1 MEYQELEDVYE
12 FHRNMRKTPW
22 EQLFPHWWDTTDALI
37 KVIGDEVERIKTI
50 SVFSLLNAGI
60 KPPVLVWQESV
71 VHNKYT
77 HNFHF
82 SQLPQSKS
90 IQAPLYKTWG
100 KLTLTNNTAKDIDGL
115 QISLDETHGIV
126 INQLIAEA
134 DKLVIDLVNDKV
146 LLNKEKI
153 EAEKIGDGIPYFIT
167 QRNKDEYDENTPLH
181 NEVIRV
187 TLSTF
192 DEMECDID
200 VEIELDNVVFTNE
213 QNIEVTGLEAVP
225 IERIELYAE
234 YDFPFNHEYNGWH
247 KVYEKKYDSNTNVV
261 YDMITKQFYT
271 KRFYADVWFKTLQYP
286 YRVGFPCYKGAE
298 ENSEYHVNDKI
309 DTWGEQLGL
318 KRRLY
323 RTDIDEEEYANTYP
337 AYYPFDIEQDYWYY
351 KRLTNEYTWN
361 EMPINDVDIKDTD
374 GNEVIR
380 LYSINPFV
388 EDFVVHAKSQY
399 PKDNDFNNCC
409 KYDPITVQQKRKAG
423 AIQTDFS
430 DIINILLDDKKYT
443 SVVLN
448 NASNN
453 NDVIYKRDKKKNNNY
468 DSDIGYI
475 RSNTNESSELITY
488 FDLSDL
494 PQDVNIDN
502 ITVEVEAESTD
513 NKKNKYSTE
522 LTGLI
527 IPDYDGTETFI
538 PLSADKDY
546 QLKKQ
551 VINYTNN
558 ELSKK
563 LLNIIDE
570 NIVQDAQ
577 IGVFKGRIN
586 GTINIPFKL
595 KENSV
600 VVDDITNVWIYYD
613 DTVQRGTYDNTNQII
628 YAHIPDISTVTEMT
642 IMCESRTHKTFKHT
656 ISVNQT
662 KKYIE
667 GPIVKGAKKSLTY
680 HAKWNP
686 TITDENIIQ
695 DVIIDSF
702 EGRIG
707 DFVDISFELKENN
720 NIVDDITDVWVYY
733 GNNIRQGAYDNV
745 NKIIHVYVPNVAT
758 MTEMTIICKSQTHK
772 PFTHTIDIRRLNQYD
787 ETGLNIEHQYIE
799 GPLVDGAKNLLAYH
813 TEWHTADVRNL
824 IQKQGIYFRNVIKN
838 IDEQSSTTIKIYNTK
853 LKICYSQKQSNFT
866 LNTYI
871 QKKDVKAPYIGK
883 YIYSIENVGEKPL
896 KTYIDIITPPNIK
909 METNNVLV
917 DLKVGQGMQ
926 GEINILPSYPIDDG
940 FYDII
945 TTCED
950 QIKKDR
956 IEVISD
962 GLIQTGVN
970 VVPHHGKYSDVIS
983 LSAEVYAVDK
993 SIINGGVN
1001 RVQFYINNFAVGDPV
1016 VVQNNKANATINIT
1030 NKNFIGTGN
1039 LPLEARFLGT
1049 NKYASS
1055 RGKSTIFISKDD
1067 TRMTLYANSIAPY
1080 KGSFE
1085 VRAKVE
1091 YFNGEDYLPV
1101 DKGSVEFYIDD
1112 EILSSNVLLENG
1124 FFVATINKIENP
1136 PKEYTLWGKYS
1147 GTDEYSAT
1155 ETSQPL
1161 EIIGGDT
1168 KTTVFDVEAK
1178 PQDTIVLKAHVVDMN
1193 NKNIISG
1200 YIDFSIKDNENNDVT
1215 FNIPN
1220 FHQLI
1225 TNVPVHNG
1233 LAISPEFIVNVALE
1247 SDLNSKIYTI
1257 NAKFHYTLTP
1267 LDNSEYQPSENT
1279 GYLSITKGKTL
1290 LEYQPMF
1297 YGTQY
1302 EPLGFYIKV
1311 KDAVTEQPITNGK
1324 IRIKLKKEDVTIEED
1339 VDENGVA
1346 CLLYKPLEYTA
1357 KQWQELEKTSFD
1369 VVSDF
1374 LHRYSSKDNP
1384 DLSLVDFE
1392 YHTDD
1397 GTLHFITTES
1407 VQLSDSTYIQYN
1419 ANENKYYVADKTTN
1433 KILEEYENLLYI
1445 TDGHLYA
1452 RTTQDSLR
1460 QYILGLQNVEISYI
1474 SGGQYENK
1482 INTIKNGLE
1491 IKKSDVDLD
1500 IHTYDLRYTD
1510 TDNIYCYVT
1519 QYSFQDGITDNLITD
1534 GKVEFIIDDKSF
1546 ETIDVVNGKAV
1557 LDNKFLT
1564 NIPAGHHLIKVKYIE
1579 PQNSQQVNN
1588 ISYSYNPPSYS
1599 YSILT
1604 LHKDR
1609 PQIGIRVTREIPNL
1623 YSDIFVDIYNP
1634 NPNISLS
1641 GLVDLYLDDELIGS
1655 QYLNGNEDRPGIV
1668 DETALTEGNISD
1680 HISTIKFG
1688 TIMPNDINIEGQH
1701 SLKAVYQGNEF
1712 FLSNDFIYELYA
1724 KPAPVEIDVKN
1735 DIYVARGEKC
1745 TIDIDVSCYDDIISE
1760 GQIILKHGN
1769 TERAIAN
1776 VINNKATLSW
1786 IPNANDLDYT
1796 LSYRN
1801 ATVYQDKDVSLTV
1814 HIIDPLSAISIPNE
1828 HQTNIEEALMCL
1840 QPNGTITLLEDIN
1853 LTKSIEIDK
1862 NCTIIGE
1869 NGTSIIKDVRDL
1881 VSDFDDI
1888 PITSLSMDDKY
1899 EIKDLSLQNL
1909 NTTDFRIQ
1917 FNGTEKELTFK
1928 TQSGYIPIYLTDDG
1942 KFYSDIKLDL
1952 SRILSD
1958 VNLIVNEG
1966 VNVHL
1971 DNLTFRSNDSS
1982 SIADFAIYNK
1992 GTCEITHSIIQPTA
2006 KIFNTGTLTAHRNL
2020 IYGRVQG
2027 DEADLDNNWWGSNT
2041 APYKVNNNIIIQ
2053 VKSID
2058 TPAVISEEVDII
2070 GEMIGANGQH
2080 YDMPQVQFSFAANTG
2095 YFSIDAGML
2104 TNNQIRTIYLD
2115 AEEEGE
2121 VRFTVDNETVSCPI
2135 YDYERKTEVIIEDI
2149 EEVLINYQIPI
2160 TGKVQS
2166 CADTYYEFDDNN
2178 NVIKSTKTINE
2189 GYMTFFIDDQQVG
2202 YQKVQNGEA
2211 KVLIYFKENVYTLNE
2226 IYNLT
2231 IKYHS
2236 SENYFDSMATIP
2248 IKIISEEGICFVS
2261 PSGSDSG
2268 DGTYG
2273 NPLATITKAL
2283 ESSQKIY
2290 LLNGEYTEKYI
2301 AIKHNVT
2308 IKKYNGRVVFKNLE
2322 KTPESGNL
2330 FSIWGSNKIVNISG
2344 IDFIGNKYTNIFRN
2358 DNGSLS
2364 IQKCIF
2370 YNNDATLFAHTAEI
2384 PRFNISHSII
2394 VDNTKIS
2401 NKINT
2406 NDYTYCWFGT
2416 NFEDANPNNF
2426 NNYIIMTN
2434 KQSKDKIYMG
2444 TLAHVT
2450 AELQYYNDN
2459 GNIYKLDE
2467 KLPLRIAKF
2476 ATDVGSAKPIKDY
2489 TYNNKST
2496 SLINTL
2502 DKNNTEQIIIT
2513 LTNNTF
2519 YEGHNINL
2527 VFDINDVF
2535 DNPAYKTDAQNR
2547 PLPTDKISM
2556 QIIGENINVDEK
2568 IQNNKGVAQ
2577 YNIDSLSKG
2586 TYTVICSYDYNGRT
2600 YTLNTSFNV
2609 KAIDIIVSDVILD
2622 NNSHLYYTDIDAVI
2636 QDNFGNNINSELI
2649 NIKIDDNTIKTIRV
2663 NNGVIHDKITYSLLS
2678 PGKHKLT
2685 IDNVGINTSY
2695 DTLQYNQYFMVKQ
2708 QKTEIDFDYDTFETN
2723 VHNTL
2728 IVEINDEE
2736 GREVQT
2742 GTITAEIDNEEIAV
2756 VNVSNGIAILDNIIF
2771 TEKGQHSIALY
2782 YTDIN
2787 GFYDDS
2793 VFVNSQI
2800 GAGIYHVIFSINE
2813 TDIIKADIGKNL
2825 VLQSSVQDIGK
2836 QNVTG
2841 GYINI
2846 YIDDSLFA
2854 EEIRITDGQF
2864 NVNEK
2869 LPDGIASGM
2878 HRLTIEY
2885 TGNNKYLDTTL
2896 NTYLN
2901 IGQIKTS
2908 IGVEAIS
2915 GASGQ
2920 KTTVNYTI
2928 DSAYGNV
2935 NTGILTAYY
2944 NEQPIGT
2951 SIVTDSIVNQITVN
2965 VPLLPSGNDYEI
2977 LLKYHDETNFEDSEK
2992 TVKLI
2997 IEKSYVKITPQ
3008 KTWYYPQKDFNF
3020 VVDVRDAEDKII
3032 DQGAIE
3038 LYIDNVKEYD
3048 NVAVLNGQAIIPL
3061 IFNNARSY
3069 NLDIVYKE
3077 DEYYLQ
3083 THQVQV
3089 FNVTGIDIGED
3100 NILFE
3105 SPLKNLPNQLH
3116 SNKIIFNIPDYN
3128 IKDGM
3133 IDIEF
3138 DNNYVKT
3145 YHIAE
3150 NNKYVDFDI
3159 GDEVKG
3165 THSLTIK
3172 YYNSSL
3178 FNDIT
3183 KTFDFTILSKTVEI
3197 RLNIDNKQSQ
3207 DINAISNDEIN
3218 IQTSFG
3224 NIVNNDW
3231 IYQQMTGIVKY
3242 YIQIPQYRVSD
3253 NNEDYVFDY
3262 EDRFIGL
3269 ENFNDQHTLTHMY
3282 ILTSDLLQYSNDNL
3296 ETHYRIKAHFI
3307 GNDEYD
3313 ECEEIINLNI
3323 HKQNTKIVLPNDMFF
3338 EYQSEVNINVQLLT
3352 TSNDNVIGK
3361 ETVDMYINNDF
3372 IGSCDV
3378 MNGEGLFTYRLHN
3391 KYAIDTYTLRAVF
3404 NGSAINYPS
3413 EAQVSFTITPFKP
3426 TLKTNTIQVPIGGKL
3441 ILDNV
3446 IYDKNGVA
3454 ITSGQL
3460 IYRLNNQVIAEATP
3474 NVATLVNI
3482 SPDYTTNQTLK
3493 AEYISADQTKYNNFN
3508 RDITLEMVKND
3519 IKLSIDA
3526 PERVYRGEPFDV
3538 TVTAACDTTSIPINL
3553 TFNEGEMTNGI
3564 LNTSITYPVSAE
3576 DNSVFQE
3583 YISTEGNQY
3592 FNANQIL
3599 LSVHTQNKD
3608 TVTVKTSVAESASNA
3623 HTLAKAIDLV
3633 NDYGTIQVI
3642 SSLSNQVVDELSKNV
3657 TIEGTAQLSKCIIN
3671 NENKRLT
3678 IKGLTFKNGTET
3690 CIYNEGALEVDGCTF
3705 DTNSGSII
3713 EGNGTILITN
3723 SDFTNNTNTCIK
3735 VGNKN
3740 YKTTISGC
3748 RFNNNNVS
3756 LSNGLIYSNKVNNM
3770 EILNNEFAHNNL
3782 NNTTGTCIYAYGN
3795 INISSNTFYN
3805 NKGKSDINLLTGT
3818 FGIENNLFDGNK
3830 ISAST
3835 SKPSVYVQFTNN
3847 TTIDADLNYWGY
3859 NNIDSI
3865 KACNPNVPINNYLIA
3880 QCEFYDKADGHYVIG
3895 SINQYINRLETEVV
3909 TINTLD
3915 KVFPI
3920 LINDSMHDSNDNMY
3934 VINTEI
3940 PISNEDMVKIGQDTF
3955 EAGD

>member
-12 FHRNMRKTPW
+12 FHRNMRRTPW
-22 EQLFPHWWDTTDALI
+22 EQLFPHWWDTTDALL
-37 KVIGDEVERIKTI
+37 KVIGDEVERIKAI

-60 KPPVLVWQESV
+60 KPPVLLWQESI
-71 VHNKYT
+71 VHDKYT
-77 HNFHF
+77 QNFHF
-82 SQLPQSKS
+82 SQLPQSFS

-100 KLTLTNNTAKDIDGL
+100 KITLTNNTKKDIDGL
-115 QISLDETHGIV
+115 QISLDEYHGIV
-126 INQLIAEA
+126 INQVIAQA
-134 DKLVIDLVNDKV
+134 DKLVINLTDNKV

-153 EAEKIGDGIPYFIT
+153 ETQKIGDGIPYFVT
-167 QRNKDEYDENTPLH
+167 QRNKEEYDENTPLH
-181 NEVIRV
+181 NEVIRL

-192 DEMECDID
+192 DEGEMECDID

-213 QNIEVTGLEAVP
+213 QNIEVTGLEAIP
-225 IERIELYAE
+225 IDRIELYAE

-271 KRFYADVWFKTLQYP
+271 KRFYVDVWFKTLQYP
-286 YRVGFPCYKGAE
+286 YKVGFPCYRDAE
-298 ENSEYHVNDKI
+298 ENSEYRVNEKI
-309 DTWGEQLGL
+309 DIWGEQLGL

-323 RTDIDEEEYANTYP
+323 KINIDEKEYANTYP
-337 AYYPFDIEQDYWYY
+337 TYYPFDIEQDYWYY

-361 EMPINDVDIKDTD
+361 EMPINDIDIKDTD
-374 GNEVIR
+374 GNDVIR

-399 PKDNDFNNCC
+399 PKESDFNNCC
-409 KYDPITVQQKRKAG
+409 KYNPTTVQQKQKAG
-423 AIQTDFS
+423 AQQTNFN
-430 DIINILLDDKKYT
+430 DIINLLLDEKKYT
-443 SVVLN
+443 SVILN
-448 NASNN
+448 NASSN
-453 NDVIYKRDKKKNNNY
+453 NDVLYKRESIALKNKRDEIRKERLAQLNQDLSNDLDMSDVELTDAEKQDIYDNY
-468 DSDIGYI
+468 NKSIRYI
-475 RSNTNESSELITY
+475 NSNTNESSELITY

-494 PQDVNIDN
+494 PADINIDN
-502 ITVEVEAESTD
+502 IAIEVEAESTD

-527 IPDYDGTETFI
+527 IPDYDNIEHFI
-538 PLSADKDY
+538 PLTADKSY

-551 VINYTNN
+551 VINYESKQLSD
-558 ELSKK
+558 ELS
-563 LLNIIDE
+563 NIE
-570 NIVQDAQ
+570 
-577 IGVFKGRIN
+577 
-586 GTINIPFKL
+586 
-595 KENSV
+595 
-600 VVDDITNVWIYYD
+600 
-613 DTVQRGTYDNTNQII
+613 
-628 YAHIPDISTVTEMT
+628 
-642 IMCESRTHKTFKHT
+642 
-656 ISVNQT
+656 
-662 KKYIE
+662 
-667 GPIVKGAKKSLTY
+667 
-680 HAKWNP
+680 
-686 TITDENIIQ
+686 ITDENIIQ
-695 DVIIDSF
+695 DVQIGPF

-707 DFVDISFELKENN
+707 EFVDIPFELKENN
-720 NIVDDITDVWVYY
+720 EIVDDITDIWVYY
-733 GNNIRQGAYDNV
+733 GDNIRQGAYDKL
-745 NKIIHVYVPNVAT
+745 NKKIHVYVPNIAT
-758 MTEMTIICKSQTHK
+758 ITEMTIICKSQTHK
-772 PFTHTIDIRRLNQYD
+772 PFTYTINVRKLNQYD
-787 ETGLNIEHQYIE
+787 ETGLNIDYQYIE
-799 GPLVDGAKNLLAYH
+799 GPLTDGAKDTLIYH
-813 TEWHTADVRNL
+813 TEWHTADIRNL
-824 IQKQGIYFRNVIKN
+824 IQKQGIYFRNIIKN
-838 IDEQSSTTIKIYNTK
+838 IDEQSSTTIRIYNIK
-853 LKICYSQKQSNFT
+853 LKVCYSQKQSDFK

-871 QKKDVKAPYIGK
+871 QKKDIESPYIGK
-883 YIYSIENVGEKPL
+883 YIYKIENIGEKPL

-909 METNNVLV
+909 METNNVSI
-917 DLKVGQGMQ
+917 DLKVGQGTQ

-945 TTCED
+945 TTCEN

-962 GLIQTGVN
+962 GLIQTGVKIA
-970 VVPHHGKYSDVIS
+970 PHHGKYSDTIS
-983 LSAEVYAVDK
+983 LSAEVYAIDGSV
-993 SIINGGVN
+993 INGNIN
-1001 RVQFYINNFAVGDPV
+1001 RVQFYINDFAVGNPV
-1016 VVQNNKANATINIT
+1016 PVQNNKVHADINIE

-1067 TRMTLYANSIAPY
+1067 TRITLYANAIAPY
-1080 KGSFE
+1080 KGGFE
-1085 VRAKVE
+1085 VKAKVE
-1091 YFNGEDYLPV
+1091 YFNGEDYIPV

-1136 PKEYTLWGKYS
+1136 PREYTLWGKYS

-1168 KTTVFDVEAK
+1168 KTTVFDVQAK
-1178 PQDTIVLKAHVVDMN
+1178 PKDTIVLKAHVVDMN

-1200 YIDFSIKDNENNDVT
+1200 YVDFSIKDNEGNNVT
-1215 FNIPN
+1215 FNISN
-1220 FHQLI
+1220 FNQLI

-1233 LAISPEFIVNVALE
+1233 LAVSPEFIANVTLS
-1247 SDLNSKIYTI
+1247 SDLNTKIYTI
-1257 NAKFHYTLTP
+1257 DAKFHYTLTP
-1267 LDNSEYQPSENT
+1267 LDNSEYQPSENI

-1290 LEYQPMF
+1290 LEYQPIF

-1302 EPLGFYIKV
+1302 EPLGFYIKA
-1311 KDAVTEQPITNGK
+1311 KDAETEEPITSGK
-1324 IRIKLKKEDVTIEED
+1324 IRVKLKKEDVIIEENL
-1339 VDENGVA
+1339 DENGVA

-1357 KQWQELEKTSFD
+1357 KQWQELEKTSFN

-1407 VQLSDSTYIQYN
+1407 VQLSNSTYIQYN
-1419 ANENKYYVADKTTN
+1419 ASENKYYVADKTTN
-1433 KILEEYENLLYI
+1433 KALEEYENLLYI

-1460 QYILGLQNVEISYI
+1460 QYILGLQNVEISYV
-1474 SGGQYENK
+1474 SSGQYENK
-1482 INTIKNGLE
+1482 KEVIKNGLE

-1510 TDNIYCYVT
+1510 SDNIYCYVT

-1534 GKVEFIIDDKSF
+1534 GQVEFIIDDKSF
-1546 ETIDVVNGKAV
+1546 EIIDVVDGKAV

-1564 NIPAGHHLIKVKYIE
+1564 SIPAGHHLIKVKYIE
-1579 PQNSQQVNN
+1579 PQTTQQVND
-1588 ISYSYNPPSYS
+1588 ITYSYNPPSYS
-1599 YSILT
+1599 YSLLT
-1604 LHKDR
+1604 LSKDK
-1609 PQIGIRVTREIPNL
+1609 PQIGIRVSRELRNL
-1623 YSDIFVDIYNP
+1623 YSDVFVDIYNP
-1634 NPNISLS
+1634 NPNISLN

-1668 DETALTEGNISD
+1668 DEAALTEGNISE
-1680 HISTIKFG
+1680 HISTVQFG
-1688 TIMPNDINIEGQH
+1688 LIMPDDINIEGQH

-1712 FLSNDFIYELYA
+1712 FLSNDFIYELYEQ
-1724 KPAPVEIDVKN
+1724 PAPVEITVKN
-1735 DIYVARGEKC
+1735 NIYVARGEKC

-1760 GQIILKHGN
+1760 GQIILTHGN
-1769 TERAIAN
+1769 EQRAITN

-1786 IPNANDLDYT
+1786 IPNANDLEYT

-1801 ATVYQDKDVSLTV
+1801 ATIYQDKDISLTV
-1814 HIIDPLSAISIPNE
+1814 NIIDPLAEISIPNE

-1840 QPNGTITLLEDIN
+1840 QPNGTIILLEDIN
-1853 LTKSIEIDK
+1853 VTKSIEINK

-1881 VSDFDDI
+1881 VNELDNI
-1888 PITSLSMDDKY
+1888 EVTPLSSWNISPYKIDG
-1899 EIKDLSLQNL
+1899 LSLQNL
-1909 NTTDFRIQ
+1909 NTTDFKLWSSGGPSKL
-1917 FNGTEKELTFK
+1917 FFK
-1928 TQSGYIPIYLTDDG
+1928 TQTGLIQIHLGDDG
-1942 KFYSDIKLDL
+1942 NFYSSTKLDL

-1958 VNLIVNEG
+1958 VNLIINEDT
-1966 VNVHL
+1966 NVHL
-1971 DNLTFRSNDSS
+1971 DNLTFKSNDSN

-2027 DEADLDNNWWGSNT
+2027 DKADLDNNWWGSNT

-2095 YFSIDAGML
+2095 YFSIDTGML

-2121 VRFTVDNETVSCPI
+2121 VHFTVDNETVSCPI
-2135 YDYERKTEVIIEDI
+2135 YNYERKTEVIIEDI

-2166 CADTYYEFDDNN
+2166 CADIYYEFDDNN

-2226 IYNLT
+2226 TYNLT

-2236 SENYFDSMATIP
+2236 SDNYFDSMATIP
-2248 IKIISEEGICFVS
+2248 IKVINEEGACFVS
-2261 PSGSDSG
+2261 PSGSDEG
-2268 DGTYG
+2268 DGTYA
-2273 NPLATITKAL
+2273 NPVATIQKAL
-2283 ESSQKIY
+2283 SFNKNTIY
-2290 LLNGEYTEKYI
+2290 LLSGDYQIDDTIDIENNT
-2301 AIKHNVT
+2301 T
-2308 IKKYNGRVVFKNLE
+2308 IKKYNGTVTIKDMEGIYIFHIWKNRFL
-2322 KTPESGNL
+2322 
-2330 FSIWGSNKIVNISG
+2330 NISG
-2344 IDFIGNKYTNIFRN
+2344 IDFINNNFHYIFSNTGNLNV
-2358 DNGSLS
+2358 
-2364 IQKCIF
+2364 QKCIF
-2370 YNNDATLFAHTAEI
+2370 YNNGHKNDGTLIHNNTGFSSCSFSLSAIVNNNRIDYEEI
-2384 PRFNISHSII
+2384 NPNHYS
-2394 VDNTKIS
+2394 
-2401 NKINT
+2401 
-2406 NDYTYCWFGT
+2406 YCWFGT

-2450 AELQYYNDN
+2450 AELQYYNNN
-2459 GNIYKLDE
+2459 GNLYKLDE

-2476 ATDVGSAKPIKDY
+2476 ATDIGSAKPIKDY

-2513 LTNNTF
+2513 LANNTF
-2519 YEGHNINL
+2519 YEGHNVNL
-2527 VFDINDVF
+2527 IFNINDVF
-2535 DNPAYKTDAQNR
+2535 DNPIYKIDAQNR
-2547 PLPTDKISM
+2547 PLPTDKINM
-2556 QIIGENINVDEK
+2556 KIIGENIDEK
-2568 IQNNKGVAQ
+2568 IQNDRGIAQ
-2577 YNIDSLSKG
+2577 YNINSLSKG
-2586 TYTVICSYDYNGRT
+2586 TYTVMCSYDYDGRT

-2609 KAIDIIVSDVILD
+2609 KAIDMVVSDVILD
-2622 NNSHLYYTDIDAVI
+2622 NNSHLYYTDIDAIV
-2636 QDNFGNNINSELI
+2636 QDNFGNNIDGELV
-2649 NIKIDDNTIKTIRV
+2649 NIKIDDDTIKTIRV
-2663 NNGVIHDKITYSLLS
+2663 NNGVIHDKITYSLLL

-2846 YIDDSLFA
+2846 YIDDSLFV

-2908 IGVEAIS
+2908 IGIETIS

-2935 NTGILTAYY
+2935 NTGVLTAYY

-3020 VVDVRDAEDKII
+3020 VIDVRDAEDKII

-3048 NVAVLNGQAIIPL
+3048 NVAVLNGQAIVPL

-3100 NILFE
+3100 SILFE
-3105 SPLKNLPNQLH
+3105 SPLENLPNQLH

-3183 KTFDFTILSKTVEI
+3183 KTFDFTILSKTIEM
-3197 RLNIDNKQSQ
+3197 RLNINNKQSQ

-3224 NIVNNDW
+3224 NIINNNW
-3231 IYQQMTGIVKY
+3231 IYQSMTGIVKY
-3242 YIQIPQYRVSD
+3242 YIQIPQYKVTN
-3253 NNEDYVFDY
+3253 NNEDYIFDY

-3269 ENFNDQHTLTHMY
+3269 ENFNDQDTLTHMY

-3338 EYQSEVNINVQLLT
+3338 EYQSEVNINMQLLT

-3474 NVATLVNI
+3474 NVATLVNM

-3538 TVTAACDTTSIPINL
+3538 TVTATCDTTSIPINL

-3608 TVTVKTSVAESASNA
+3608 TVTVKTNVAESASNA

-3671 NENKRLT
+3671 NENKKLT

-3705 DTNSGSII
+3705 NANSGSII
-3713 EGNGTILITN
+3713 EGDGTILVTN
-3723 SDFTNNTNTCIK
+3723 SDFTNNTDTCIK

-3740 YKTTISGC
+3740 YKTIISGC
-3748 RFNNNNVS
+3748 HFNNNNVS

-3830 ISAST
+3830 KSASAT
-3835 SKPSVYVQFTNN
+3835 KPSVFVQFNN
-3847 TTIDADLNYWGY
+3847 DTTIDADLNYWGY
-3859 NNIDSI
+3859 NDINII
-3865 KACNPNVPINNYLIA
+3865 KTCNPNVPINNYLIA

-3895 SINQYINRLETEVV
+3895 SINEYINRLETEVV

-3920 LINDSMHDSNDNMY
+3920 FINNNMY
-3934 VINTEI
+3934 DNNNNMYTINTEI
-3940 PISNEDMVKIGQDTF
+3940 AIDNEDVIRIGQDIF
-3955 EAGD
+3955 EKE